1 MRRKSTKARAARKP
15 TKPTKKKERSSNL
28 RIFDCAI
35 CKEPSRG
42 VGNDAWPTVP
52 GGICCDKC
60 HEEYGAVV
68 LPLEECLECWGMG
81 WANKILAGGA

>member
-1 MRRKSTKARAARKP
+1 MRRDSKALAARKE
-15 TKPTKKKERSSNL
+15 TKPAKKKER
-28 RIFDCAI
+28 IFICAI
-35 CKEPSRG
+35 CKESSRG

-60 HEEYGAVV
+60 HEKYGPVV
-68 LPLEECLECWGMG
+68 LPLEECLEAWGMG